1 MRPQFL
7 GNIGGTAR
15 VMKNFGFK
23 QLRFVRAPREYKDA
37 EARKM
42 AVDAIDVLKGAQ
54 LFDSLEEALADIGAA
69 FGTTSCQ
76 NRQVKTAPIGSM
88 KERIVQLASSNKV
101 ALVFGDERD
110 GLFNAELSLCHELVT
125 IPTNPQFPSLNLAQA
140 VGVCA
145 YELDRSARSEEVDLK
160 LRATADCQKSPPT
173 LASGADNDEL
183 FQHLAAV
190 LHDAGFT
197 RSYNHERVMME
208 LRSFYLRAYP
218 TERETALL
226 RSAIRKIAAAVK
238 TEMPGEGDS

>member
-1 MRPQFL
+1 
-7 GNIGGTAR
+7 
-15 VMKNFGFK
+15 
-23 QLRFVRAPREYKDA
+23 
-37 EARKM
+37 M
-42 AVDAIDVLKGAQ
+42 AVDAIDVLKGAK

-76 NRQVKTAPIGSM
+76 NRQVKTAPIAFM

-110 GLFNAELSLCHELVT
+110 GLFNTELSLCHDLLT

-145 YELDRSARSEEVDLK
+145 YELERMVQSGEVNVRPRLEPGGEEKAPNL
-160 LRATADCQKSPPT
+160 S
-173 LASGADNDEL
+173 SGSDNDEL

-190 LHDAGFT
+190 LHDVSFT
-197 RSYNHERVMME
+197 RSYNHERIMME

-238 TEMPGEGDS
+238 TQMPGEGDS

>member
-1 MRPQFL
+1 
-7 GNIGGTAR
+7 
-15 VMKNFGFK
+15 MKNFGFR
-23 QLRFVRAPREYKDA
+23 QLRFVKAPREYKDA

-42 AVDAIDVLKGAQ
+42 AVDAIDVLKGAR

-76 NRQVKTAPIGSM
+76 NRQVKTAPIASM
-88 KERIVQLASSNKV
+88 KERIVQLASTNKV

-110 GLFNAELSLCHELVT
+110 GLFNAELSLCHELLT
-125 IPTNPQFPSLNLAQA
+125 IPTNPHFPSLNLAQA

-145 YELDRSARSEEVDLK
+145 YELERIEPFGEVIVRHRPEPGVEEMV
-160 LRATADCQKSPPT
+160 PN
-173 LASGADNDEL
+173 LASGSDNDEL
-183 FQHLAAV
+183 FQHLAVV

-197 RSYNHERVMME
+197 RSYNHERIMME

-238 TEMPGEGDS
+238 TQMPAEHDS